1 MPYCDQAGI
10 YSETIS
16 GVFIVTVDRETKQ
29 TTTMSRSSIYRGR
42 QSSIHKRRSN
52 QGYGGYQEDRFP
64 MLDSKEIS
72 ICLQSC
78 EFVGATEELVSRP
91 TGHFMR
97 SLTEQLLDTFMGVSQ
112 EVMQNKV
119 SIVSRRSGS
128 NKGSSNGTNI
138 GSNGSNGSNGSGNG
152 NGIDLNNLMNGTS
165 PVANGGGV
173 DVNPTIT
180 PEFEDTVSSL
190 GLVTLFQHACE
201 FYQMCG
207 INDFT
212 LMDIMKPEAPRI
224 RRILSA
230 VVNFARFREEN
241 SIDCEELVNV
251 SENNL
256 DRVKQIEAHNT
267 EVSNNIND
275 LQNQLSAKDKPNIQ
289 QINSYNVKLETELK
303 RLKKIQEL
311 LTLEHSDYKQEKT
324 RLIEKLEDHNYL
336 IVEST
341 KELDNLKNYNQFDTS
356 LIQKVIEDL
365 KTNLTSYNE
374 TLANL
379 ELKNRNI
386 GITIESFQIIEQELK
401 NLFRILEEILGD
413 INKEDELSDKLL
425 KFQEFLDQ
433 QKLESNDLNRQIQQ
447 IKRQLVNLDEKIK
460 KLRLQSQERNE
471 NSKQK
476 LSELKESYNKLVE
489 ERTVKES
496 ELDKRKELIND
507 LEMQMNNKRMMFQNE
522 IRNSELAV
530 ARLNSHL
537 KLYLTEMNKKI

>member
-1 MPYCDQAGI
+1 
-10 YSETIS
+10 
-16 GVFIVTVDRETKQ
+16 
-29 TTTMSRSSIYRGR
+29 MSRPSSIYRTR
-42 QSSIHKRRSN
+42 TSMHRTSMHRPHHQ
-52 QGYGGYQEDRFP
+52 DPFP
-64 MLDSKEIS
+64 MLDSKEIT

-78 EFVGATEELVSRP
+78 EFLATEELVSKP
-91 TGHFMR
+91 TSQFMR
-97 SLTEQLLDTFMGVSQ
+97 SLTEQLLDTFMGVSG
-112 EVMQNKV
+112 ESMDNKLKLV
-119 SIVSRRSGS
+119 SHKKDEESKDESKEGPR
-128 NKGSSNGTNI
+128 
-138 GSNGSNGSNGSGNG
+138 
-152 NGIDLNNLMNGTS
+152 DEF
-165 PVANGGGV
+165 
-173 DVNPTIT
+173 DDTI
-180 PEFEDTVSSL
+180 PSL
-190 GLVTLFQHACE
+190 HLTILFRHAWK

-207 INDFT
+207 INDFS
-212 LMDIMKPEAPRI
+212 LMDIAKPDPQRI

-256 DRVKQIEAHNT
+256 DRVKQIQLQNT
-267 EVSNNIND
+267 EMSNKIID
-275 LQNQLSAKDKPNIQ
+275 LQNSLNSKKSPSLH
-289 QINSYNVKLETELK
+289 QINSYNTKLESELK

-311 LTLEHSDYKQEKT
+311 LTLEHSEYKQEKL

-336 IVEST
+336 IIESS
-341 KELDNLKNYNQFDTS
+341 KELDNLKNYNQFDME

-365 KTNLTSYNE
+365 KANLATYNE
-374 TLANL
+374 TLNGL
-379 ELKNRNI
+379 EQKNRNV

-413 INKEDELSDKLL
+413 INKEDELSDKLI

-460 KLRLQSQERNE
+460 KLRVQSQDRNE
-471 NSKQK
+471 NSKQR
-476 LSELKESYNKLVE
+476 LSELKQSYNKLVE

-507 LEMQMNNKRMMFQNE
+507 LETQMNNKRTAFQNE

-537 KLYLTEMNKKI
+537 KLYLTEMNKKL